1 MKNNKI
7 NMLSINDMLLESRY
21 RWLLPGLFFTIST
34 LAAIDIIADIK
45 EGTDVFHVIA
55 EVLVFVIA
63 LSAATITAM
72 QLVREARR
80 TRQLMADMQQQI
92 VSHRNAAAEWRQE
105 NHDLMQ
111 GLGASINRQFQKWQ
125 LTATEKEIAI
135 LLLKGLSH
143 KEIALLR
150 NVSEATARQQARSVY
165 QKANVNGRNELAA
178 FFLED
183 LALPADHD
191 VAT

>member
-1 MKNNKI
+1 
-7 NMLSINDMLLESRY
+7 MLSINDMLLESRY
-21 RWLLPGLFFTIST
+21 RWLLPGLFFLIST
-34 LAAIDIIADIK
+34 LAAIDIIADVR
-45 EGTDVFHVIA
+45 EGTDLFHVII

-63 LSAATITAM
+63 LAAATITAI
-72 QLVREARR
+72 QLVREARK
-80 TRQLMADMQQQI
+80 TRQRMQDMQQQI
-92 VSHRNAAAEWRQE
+92 VSYRYAAAEWRQE

-125 LTATEKEIAI
+125 LTVTEKEIAM

-143 KEIALLR
+143 KEIADLR
-150 NVSEATARQQARSVY
+150 NVSETTTRQQAHSVY
-165 QKANVNGRNELAA
+165 QKARVNGRNELAA

-183 LALPADHD
+183 LALPPDHD